1 MAKVIRLDPGGGF
14 VVKQSELSIWWAR
27 ETERLCKKTNE

>member
-14 VVKQSELSIWWAR
+14 VVKQSELTI
-27 ETERLCKKTNE
+27 EQKTAGEKAWK